1 MKLLLL
7 LLSLYSCNR
16 DSISRSFIFSKVFQN
31 ETRLNPKILLERKI
45 NLDEDLEEEFFYILR
60 NGNEEVIS
68 IFKKNKSEY
77 DLVFKKNFSLI
88 NIGAYSYDDKKNK
101 WTANQNSNSDSNSL
115 FIIKSLVFFTV
126 KGKNYNAFAIEVLSE
141 EPPFELFSIPLIY
154 NDYKLILDG
163 FEIFKE
169 SELLKQKN
177 RIPFEL
183 DSKESILK
191 IKSDNPKWN
200 QEIQLN

>member
-1 MKLLLL
+1 
-7 LLSLYSCNR
+7 
-16 DSISRSFIFSKVFQN
+16 VFQN